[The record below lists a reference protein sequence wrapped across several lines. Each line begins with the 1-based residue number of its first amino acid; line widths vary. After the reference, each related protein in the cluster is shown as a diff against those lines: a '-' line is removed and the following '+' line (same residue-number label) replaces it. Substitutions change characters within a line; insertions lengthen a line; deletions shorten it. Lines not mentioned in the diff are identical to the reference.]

1 MRTTS
6 LLLLLGS
13 LMAVP
18 ATQAADA
25 SDWLNRLAEAD
36 RQNSFQGTFVYER
49 NGSFSTHEIG
59 RAHV

>member
-25 SDWLNRLAEAD
+25 KD
-36 RQNSFQGTFVYER
+36 RKSNV
-49 NGSFSTHEIG
+49 
-59 RAHV
+59 

>member
-18 ATQAADA
+18 ATQAAD
-25 SDWLNRLAEAD
+25 
-36 RQNSFQGTFVYER
+36 
-49 NGSFSTHEIG
+49 EIG